1 MRMKF
6 NRRIVLASS
15 SPRRREI
22 LEKLGIAFDIIPSNA
37 DEGGVTGS
45 ADETVMILAARKA
58 KSVAEKLSDALVIG
72 CDTLVALE
80 NDVFGKPESTAQA
93 EEMLSRLSGN
103 THRVLSGLCLIDTAT
118 GETRVSREETFVSFK
133 ALSPEE
139 IRAYVLSGEPMDKA
153 GAYAIQG
160 GAGKFVSE
168 VKGSYDNIVG
178 FPSEL
183 FLREVRQMGILED

>member
-1 MRMKF
+1 MKF
-6 NRRIVLASS
+6 NRRVVLASS

-37 DEGGVTGS
+37 DESGVTGR
-45 ADETVMILAARKA
+45 ADETVMILAKRKA
-58 KSVAEKLSDALVIG
+58 ESVAGNLNDSLVIG

-103 THRVLSGLCLIDTAT
+103 THRVLSGLCLIDTVT
-118 GETRVSREETFVSFK
+118 GETRISREETFVSFRG
-133 ALSPEE
+133 LSPEE

-160 GAGKFVSE
+160 GAGRFVSE
-168 VKGSYDNIVG
+168 VNGSYDNIVG

>member
-1 MRMKF
+1 MKF
-6 NRRIVLASS
+6 NRRVVLASS

-22 LEKLGIAFDIIPSNA
+22 LEKLGIAFDVIPSNA
-37 DEGGVTGS
+37 DESGVAGS
-45 ADETVMILAARKA
+45 ADETVMILAKRKA
-58 KSVAEKLSDALVIG
+58 ESVADKLNDSLVIG

-80 NDVFGKPESTAQA
+80 NDIFGKPESTAQA

-118 GETRVSREETFVSFK
+118 GETRVSRDETFVSFRV
-133 ALSPEE
+133 LSHEE

-160 GAGKFVSE
+160 SAGRFVSE
-168 VKGSYDNIVG
+168 VNGSYDNIVG

>member
-1 MRMKF
+1 MKF
-6 NRRIVLASS
+6 NRRVVLASS

-22 LEKLGIAFDIIPSNA
+22 LEKLGIAFDVIPSNA
-37 DEGGVTGS
+37 DESGVDGS
-45 ADETVMILAARKA
+45 ADETVMILAKRKA
-58 KSVAEKLSDALVIG
+58 ENVAEKLNDSLVIG

-118 GETRVSREETFVSFK
+118 GETRVSRDEAFVSFRT
-133 ALSPEE
+133 LSPEE
-139 IRAYVLSGEPMDKA
+139 ISAYVLSGEPMDKA

-160 GAGKFVSE
+160 GAGRFVSE
-168 VKGSYDNIVG
+168 VNGSYDNIVG

>member
-1 MRMKF
+1 MKF

>member
-1 MRMKF
+1 MKF
-6 NRRIVLASS
+6 NRRVVLASS

-22 LEKLGIAFDIIPSNA
+22 LEKLGISFDVIPSNA
-37 DEGGVTGS
+37 DESGVDGS
-45 ADETVMILAARKA
+45 ADETVMILAKRKA
-58 KSVAEKLSDALVIG
+58 ENVAEKLNDSLVIG

-103 THRVLSGLCLIDTAT
+103 THRVLSGLCLIDTVT
-118 GETRVSREETFVSFK
+118 GEKRVSRDETFVSFRT
-133 ALSPEE
+133 LSPEE

-160 GAGKFVSE
+160 GAGRFVSE
-168 VKGSYDNIVG
+168 VNGSYDNIVG

>member
-1 MRMKF
+1 MKF

-22 LEKLGIAFDIIPSNA
+22 LEKLGIAFDIFPSNA

>member
-1 MRMKF
+1 MKF

-80 NDVFGKPESTAQA
+80 NYVFGKPESTAQA

-139 IRAYVLSGEPMDKA
+139 IRAYVVSGEPMDKA

>member
-1 MRMKF
+1 MKF
-6 NRRIVLASS
+6 NRRVVLASS

-22 LEKLGIAFDIIPSNA
+22 LEKLGIMFDVIPSNA
-37 DEGGVTGS
+37 DESDVAGS
-45 ADETVMILAARKA
+45 ADETVMVLAKRKA
-58 KSVAEKLSDALVIG
+58 ESVADKLNNSLVIG

-80 NDVFGKPESTAQA
+80 NDVFGKPENTAQA

-118 GETRVSREETFVSFK
+118 GETRVSRDETFVSFRT
-133 ALSPEE
+133 LSPEE

-160 GAGKFVSE
+160 GAGRFVSE
-168 VKGSYDNIVG
+168 VNGSYDNIVG

>member
-1 MRMKF
+1 MKF

-45 ADETVMILAARKA
+45 ADETVMILAASKA

>member
-1 MRMKF
+1 MKF
-6 NRRIVLASS
+6 NRRVVLASS

-37 DEGGVTGS
+37 DESGVTGR
-45 ADETVMILAARKA
+45 ADETVMILAKRKA
-58 KSVAEKLSDALVIG
+58 ESVAGNLNDSLVIG

-103 THRVLSGLCLIDTAT
+103 THRVLSGLCLIDTVT
-118 GETRVSREETFVSFK
+118 GETRVSREETFVSFRG
-133 ALSPEE
+133 LSTEE

-160 GAGKFVSE
+160 GAGRFVSE
-168 VKGSYDNIVG
+168 VNGSYDNIVG

>member
-1 MRMKF
+1 MKF
-6 NRRIVLASS
+6 NRRVVLASS

-22 LEKLGIAFDIIPSNA
+22 LEKLGISFDVIPSNA
-37 DEGGVTGS
+37 DESGVDGS
-45 ADETVMILAARKA
+45 ADETVMILAKRKA
-58 KSVAEKLSDALVIG
+58 ENVAEKLNDSLVIG

-93 EEMLSRLSGN
+93 KEMLSRLSGN
-103 THRVLSGLCLIDTAT
+103 THRVLSGLCLIDTVT
-118 GETRVSREETFVSFK
+118 GETRVSRDETFVSFRT
-133 ALSPEE
+133 LSPDE

-160 GAGKFVSE
+160 GAGRFVSE
-168 VKGSYDNIVG
+168 VNGSYDNIVG

-183 FLREVRQMGILED
+183 FLQEVRQMGILED

>member
-1 MRMKF
+1 MKF

-139 IRAYVLSGEPMDKA
+139 IRAYVVSGEPMDKA

>member
-1 MRMKF
+1 MKF
-6 NRRIVLASS
+6 NRRVVLASS

-22 LEKLGIAFDIIPSNA
+22 LEKLGIAFDVIPSNA
-37 DEGGVTGS
+37 DESGVAGS
-45 ADETVMILAARKA
+45 ADETVMILAKRKA
-58 KSVAEKLSDALVIG
+58 ESVADKLNDSLVIG

-80 NDVFGKPESTAQA
+80 NDIFGKPESTAQA

-103 THRVLSGLCLIDTAT
+103 THRVLSGLCLIDTVT
-118 GETRVSREETFVSFK
+118 GETRVSRDETFVSFRT
-133 ALSPEE
+133 LSPDE

-160 GAGKFVSE
+160 GAGRFVSE
-168 VKGSYDNIVG
+168 VNGSYDNIVG

-183 FLREVRQMGILED
+183 FLQEVRQMGILED

>member
-1 MRMKF
+1 MKF
-6 NRRIVLASS
+6 NRRVVLASS

-22 LEKLGIAFDIIPSNA
+22 LEKLGIMFDVIPSNA
-37 DEGGVTGS
+37 DESDVVGS
-45 ADETVMILAARKA
+45 ADETVMVLAKRKA
-58 KSVAEKLSDALVIG
+58 ESVADKLNNSLVIG

-103 THRVLSGLCLIDTAT
+103 THRVLSGLCLIDTVT
-118 GETRVSREETFVSFK
+118 GEKRVSRDETFVSFRT
-133 ALSPEE
+133 LSPEE

>member
-1 MRMKF
+1 MKF
-6 NRRIVLASS
+6 NRRVVLASS

-22 LEKLGIAFDIIPSNA
+22 LEKLGISFDVIPSNA
-37 DEGGVTGS
+37 DESGVDGS
-45 ADETVMILAARKA
+45 ADETVMILAKRKA
-58 KSVAEKLSDALVIG
+58 ENVAEKLNDSLVIG

-103 THRVLSGLCLIDTAT
+103 THRVLSGLCLIDTVT
-118 GETRVSREETFVSFK
+118 GEKRVSRDETFVSFRT
-133 ALSPEE
+133 LSPEE
-139 IRAYVLSGEPMDKA
+139 IRAYVLSGDPMDKA

-160 GAGKFVSE
+160 GAGRFVSE
-168 VKGSYDNIVG
+168 VNGSYDNIVG

>member
-1 MRMKF
+1 MKF
-6 NRRIVLASS
+6 NRRVVLASA

-22 LEKLGIAFDIIPSNA
+22 LEKLGITFDVIPSNA
-37 DEGGVTGS
+37 DESGVAGS
-45 ADETVMILAARKA
+45 ADETVMILAKRKA
-58 KSVAEKLSDALVIG
+58 ENVAEKLNDSLVIG

-103 THRVLSGLCLIDTAT
+103 THRVLSGLCLIDTVT
-118 GETRVSREETFVSFK
+118 GEKRVSRDETFVSFRT
-133 ALSPEE
+133 LSPEE

-160 GAGKFVSE
+160 GAGRFVSE
-168 VKGSYDNIVG
+168 VNGSYDNIVG

>member
-1 MRMKF
+1 MKMS
-6 NRRIVLASS
+6 RRVVLASS

-22 LEKLGIAFDIIPSNA
+22 LEKLGVCFDIVPSNA
-37 DEGGVTGS
+37 DESGVSGG
-45 ADETVMILAARKA
+45 ADEVVMALARRKA
-58 KSVAEKLSDALVIG
+58 ESVARGQKNALVIG

-80 NDVFGKPESTAQA
+80 NEIFGKPADIAQA

-103 THRVLSGLCLIDTAT
+103 THRVLSGLCLIDTST
-118 GETRVSREETFVSFK
+118 GSTRTSCDATFVRFRE
-133 ALSPEE
+133 LSLDE
-139 IRAYVLSGEPMDKA
+139 ISAYARSGEPMDKA

-160 GAGKFVSE
+160 GAGKFVIS

-183 FLREVRQMGILED
+183 FLREVREMGILED

>member
-1 MRMKF
+1 MKF

-80 NDVFGKPESTAQA
+80 NYVFGKPESTAQA

-103 THRVLSGLCLIDTAT
+103 THRVLSGLCLIDTVT
-118 GETRVSREETFVSFK
+118 GEKRVSRDETFVSFRT
-133 ALSPEE
+133 LSPEE

-160 GAGKFVSE
+160 GAGRFVSE
-168 VKGSYDNIVG
+168 VNGSYDNIVG